1 MRRYRILHRT
11 YYNFNGGVQ
20 LGPHTLR
27 LRPRE
32 GPDLRVGSSSLAIIP
47 TAAMKWH
54 RDVEDNSI
62 AIATF
67 DSPASQLAIENEV
80 VVQQF
85 NRKR

>member
-1 MRRYRILHRT
+1 
-11 YYNFNGGVQ
+11 
-20 LGPHTLR
+20 
-27 LRPRE
+27 
-32 GPDLRVGSSSLAIIP
+32 
-47 TAAMKWH
+47 MKWH